1 MSYFDESFTLDDF
14 IRVLD
19 SLDSQNTPK
28 FNRVPAYIEPI
39 IVNKEGLKNSPI
51 DRGLKNSP
59 TKNKNT
65 DLNLTIKQLQE
76 QIQLKDEQIINMY
89 HLLRKTA

>member
-1 MSYFDESFTLDDF
+1 MSYFDDSFTLDDF

-19 SLDSQNTPK
+19 SLDAQNTPK

-39 IVNKEGLKNSPI
+39 IVNREGVKNTLVERALKNSP
-51 DRGLKNSP
+51 P
-59 TKNKNT
+59 KNKNT

-76 QIQLKDEQIINMY
+76 QIQLKDEQILNMY
-89 HLLRKTA
+89 YLLRKN